1 MAESSRATATHE
13 LAFERHTLAITNTI
27 TTMLPVL
34 VNVSFADCT
43 PFPALST
50 ETHALAL
57 AYWARVGL
65 RGAHCIETFLREWDA
80 NAALLKRISDDPAT
94 ADAIE
99 TRGAPLSSFRM
110 HAPVAP
116 RQVYCTIGNYRS
128 QLLQAAL
135 DADDGPD
142 GPGAAARR
150 AALLDSIETRRREGA
165 PYICLKGP
173 ACVAGPNDLLP
184 VSRDLTTLDWEV
196 EIGVVIGKSA
206 VHVRAEDA
214 LACVAGYCVVN
225 DITLR
230 ERIFR
235 QDAPALG
242 ADWLQSKARPGWLP
256 AGPWMVPAWHIAD
269 AQQLG
274 LWLRLN
280 GSSMQEGVASD
291 MIFSIGEQIA
301 YLSNFTRLE
310 PGDLICTGTPAGL
323 GTHHGRYL
331 RPGDVLEAG
340 IDGLGV
346 QRVTCVEV

>member
-1 MAESSRATATHE
+1 
-13 LAFERHTLAITNTI
+13 
-27 TTMLPVL
+27 MLPVL
-34 VNVSFADCT
+34 VNVSFAHCT

-50 ETHALAL
+50 ETRALAL
-57 AYWARVGL
+57 AHWAPVGL
-65 RGAHCIETFLREWDA
+65 RGADCIETFLHEWDA
-80 NAALLKRISDDPAT
+80 NAALLKQISDDPAT
-94 ADAIE
+94 ADAI
-99 TRGAPLSSFRM
+99 TKHGMPLSNFRL

-142 GPGAAARR
+142 GPGAAGRR
-150 AALLDSIETRRREGA
+150 TALLNSVETRRRDGA

-173 ACVAGPNDLLP
+173 ACVSGPNDLVP
-184 VSRDLTTLDWEV
+184 VSRDLKTLDWEV

-214 LACVAGYCVVN
+214 LECIAGYCIVN

-230 ERIFR
+230 ERVFR

-242 ADWLQSKARPGWLP
+242 TDWLQSKARPGWLP
-256 AGPWMVPAWHIAD
+256 AGPWMVPAWNIAD
-269 AQQLG
+269 AQQLR

-280 GSSMQEGVASD
+280 GSMMQDGVGSD

-323 GTHHGRYL
+323 GTHYGRYL
-331 RPGDVLEAG
+331 RPGDVVEAG
-340 IDGLGV
+340 IDGLGS
-346 QRVTCVEV
+346 QRSTCTGV